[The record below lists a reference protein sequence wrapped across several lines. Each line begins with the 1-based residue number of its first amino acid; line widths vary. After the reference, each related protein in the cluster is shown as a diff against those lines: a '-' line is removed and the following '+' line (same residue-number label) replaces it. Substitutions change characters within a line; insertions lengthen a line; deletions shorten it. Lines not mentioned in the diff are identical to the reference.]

1 MMQDR
6 INGTVLFKYAKQ
18 GRQERLIAN
27 KRQRA
32 ESTRGQ
38 VLQYKISESTD
49 ISRPDP
55 MIV

>member
-1 MMQDR
+1 M
-6 INGTVLFKYAKQ
+6 TKQ